1 MILAAKRVTAQS
13 LISQFTKGHG
23 WIWVVLVAIAVIVLF
38 AIVIKLKE
46 WLRSQSQ
53 SESSPEQLLLEFRNA
68 HQRGELSADE
78 YKTIREQLFKKSGE
92 VGQKDISGN
101 GPSAG
106 DSVGTSHPNSD

>member
-1 MILAAKRVTAQS
+1 MIFAARRVTVQS

-23 WIWVVLVAIAVIVLF
+23 WIWVVLVVVSVIVLF

-46 WLRSQSQ
+46 WFRSQTQ
-53 SESSPEQLLLEFRNA
+53 SESSPEQLLLEFRKA
-68 HQRGELSADE
+68 HQQGELSADE

-92 VGQKDISGN
+92 VGKKDISGS